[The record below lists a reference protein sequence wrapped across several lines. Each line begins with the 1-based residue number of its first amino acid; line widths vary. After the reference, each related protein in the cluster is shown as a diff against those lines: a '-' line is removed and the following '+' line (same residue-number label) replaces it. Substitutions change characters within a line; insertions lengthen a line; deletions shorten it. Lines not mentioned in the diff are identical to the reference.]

1 MALPFGQGRRFP
13 RDPTSAS
20 FQETPD
26 RCFCLLS
33 ISGLDLLDVVWFTYS
48 SSSFGL
54 EGRIGKRHG
63 LTEAGQCAHRL
74 PACGGG
80 LHGNVNCAEP
90 HQMTGTPSRS
100 KPHLLRAFST
110 HQEEEHNKGQSQ
122 RPSAPKQGDS
132 GAFVMWASTA
142 RQSLGA
148 ILGRAFHG
156 LCEYENPSQIHF
168 PTGLSSSSLS
178 SRVT

>member
-1 MALPFGQGRRFP
+1 MALLFGQGRRLP

-54 EGRIGKRHG
+54 EGRIGKKYG
-63 LTEAGQCAHRL
+63 LTEAGHEPLRHAACA
-74 PACGGG
+74 GGR

-90 HQMTGTPSRS
+90 HQMTDTPPRS
-100 KPHLLRAFST
+100 KLHLLRAFYT

-122 RPSAPKQGDS
+122 RPSAPKQDDS
-132 GAFVMWASTA
+132 RALVMWPSTA
-142 RQSLGA
+142 R
-148 ILGRAFHG
+148 G
-156 LCEYENPSQIHF
+156 LE
-168 PTGLSSSSLS
+168 SSLRPCLPWS
-178 SRVT
+178 V